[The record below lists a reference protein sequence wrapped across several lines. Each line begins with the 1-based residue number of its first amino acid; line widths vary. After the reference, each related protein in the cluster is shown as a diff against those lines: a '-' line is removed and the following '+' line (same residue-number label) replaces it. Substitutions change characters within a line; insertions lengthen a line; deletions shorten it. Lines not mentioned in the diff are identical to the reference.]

1 MSDED
6 LIEIIQSRIEHL
18 QKIALDLKQDFSLK
32 FETAQAAF
40 WPINSKAF
48 GLDDEKPQVYHV
60 NSFE

>member
-48 GLDDEKPQVYHV
+48 GLDVE
-60 NSFE
+60 